1 MQIKIVFTFF
11 MFVSL
16 LFSSSLEISAATNEA
31 DISNENIGK
40 VEGFIQEQM
49 EKGDIPGLSVTI
61 VKEDE
66 TVYQR
71 GFGYADIENGREITS
86 DTLFELGSTSKAF
99 TALGVLTLVDNGTID
114 INAPITDYIP
124 WLNMAYKGEEA
135 TVTVRDILY
144 QTSGIPFNTIS
155 EIPISNGENAIE
167 DTVKT
172 LVGVELDNMPGE
184 KFQYATI
191 NYDILGLLIE
201 KTSGSKYEE
210 FITKNIL
217 NPMGLS
223 NTYMYSNEFEKDRMA
238 QGYKQLFTEPRLYN
252 APSYEGNK
260 PAGYIITNSKDM
272 EKWLKIQLGVLKES
286 KFSNSIIEESHIA
299 NRRVEQL
306 QDGSSYAS
314 GWFVYQKGGGEISHG
329 GNNPNYSSFILFRPE
344 EKIGIAV
351 LSNINSAYVENIG
364 NGINQILLEEGNV
377 SVSNIKD
384 LNMITDY
391 IAAAIIGV
399 SIIVI
404 TAVLYLTI
412 KVLKELKAKRRYVD
426 EKGKRGILKVLAS
439 FIIMMILSYCIYL
452 IPYIFYDEVD
462 WEFTFIW
469 LPSSIKWA
477 LYLGYACLWI
487 VYSYSLLISFVK
499 KKDDKSL
506 LMLSLVSIAS
516 GLGNALII
524 LTINLAINSDEK
536 TKINLIVYFILG
548 IIIYV
553 YGQKVVRA
561 KVIGITNEIVYSK
574 RMQIVEKL
582 LSTPYEHFENIEKG
596 TIESTLNNDTETI
609 SNATNIIVGGITSAI
624 TLICCFAYLS
634 FINFYV
640 LLLSLG
646 IILFIASIYYLA
658 GRYANRIGE
667 ESRDLEN
674 IFFKYIFSLV
684 SGFKEL
690 TLSRKKKQEFQNDL
704 EESSD
709 KYKDTKKK
717 SALAFANMFV
727 IGELLFTLAIGCI
740 ALVFPVVLNNLETAN
755 ITSYVFILLYM
766 IGPIHAILDT
776 IPNIIEVRI
785 SLNRITTLISKLTS
799 KVNSVT
805 SKQVQYYEE
814 VQLQLKDV
822 AYEYNQGEETKF
834 KVGPINYEFNSGEII
849 FITGGNGSGKSTFA
863 KLLTGLYTPTSGSL
877 ILNGNTVSPNV
888 LNEYYSAIFNDFF
901 LFEKLYGIDYTGKE
915 NEIKNYLKILQLDKK
930 VEIVNGKFSTTKLST
945 GQKKRLALLVSYL
958 DDRPIYVFDEWTAD
972 QDPEFRLFF
981 YSNLLPDLQK
991 KGKCIIAV
999 THDDRYFSFAD
1010 KVIKMEMGKI
1020 ISLDKQAMV
1029 LN

>member
-1 MQIKIVFTFF
+1 MQIKIIFTFIMF
-11 MFVSL
+11 MSL
-16 LFSSSLEISAATNEA
+16 LLSSSLEISAATSEVNV
-31 DISNENIGK
+31 SNENIK
-40 VEGFIQEQM
+40 KIEEFIEKQM

-61 VKEDE
+61 VNEDK
-66 TVYQR
+66 TVYKS
-71 GFGYADIENGREITS
+71 GFGYADIDNGKEVTS

-99 TALGVLTLVDNGTID
+99 TALGVLTLVDNGTVD

-124 WLNMAYKGEEA
+124 WLSMTYKGEKA

-144 QTSGIPFNTIS
+144 HTSGVPFNTIS
-155 EIPISNGENAIE
+155 EIPISNGEKAIE
-167 DTVKT
+167 ATVRT
-172 LVGVELDNMPGE
+172 LVGVELDSTPGE

-201 KTSGSKYEE
+201 KTTGIKYEE
-210 FITKNIL
+210 FIKRNIL
-217 NPMGLS
+217 EPMGLN
-223 NTYMYSNEFEKDRMA
+223 NTYMYDNEFEKDRMA

-260 PAGYIITNSKDM
+260 PAGYIITNSNDM

-286 KFSNSIIEESHIA
+286 KFNNNLIEKSHIA

-364 NGINQILLEEGNV
+364 NEINKILLDEGN
-377 SVSNIKD
+377 VSNIKD

-391 IAAAIIGV
+391 IAVAIICV
-399 SIIVI
+399 SIII
-404 TAVLYLTI
+404 IATSLGFII

-426 EKGKRGILKVLAS
+426 KKGKRGILKILAS
-439 FIIMMILSYCIYL
+439 LIIMMILSYCIYL
-452 IPYIFYDEVD
+452 IPYIFYDGVD
-462 WEFTFIW
+462 WKFTFIW

-477 LYLGYACLWI
+477 LYLGYACLWL
-487 VYSYSLLISFVK
+487 VYAYSLLISFVK

-536 TKINLIVYFILG
+536 TKINLIVYFVLG

-553 YGQKVVRA
+553 YGQKIVRA
-561 KVIGITNEIVYSK
+561 KVISITNEIVYFK
-574 RMQIVEKL
+574 RMQIVKKL

-709 KYKDTKKK
+709 RYKDTKKK

-727 IGELLFTLAIGCI
+727 MGELLFTLAIGCI

-776 IPNIIEVRI
+776 IPNIIEIKI
-785 SLNRITTLISKLTS
+785 SLNRITTLIDKLTS

-805 SKQVQYYEE
+805 SQQVQHYAE

-834 KVGPINYEFNSGEII
+834 KVGPINYQFNSGEII

-863 KLLTGLYTPTSGSL
+863 KLITGLYTPTSGNL
-877 ILNGNTVSPNV
+877 ILNGNTVSPNI

-901 LFEKLYGIDYTGKE
+901 LFEKLYGIDYTDKE

-930 VEIVNGKFSTTKLST
+930 VEIINGKFSTTKLST

-999 THDDRYFSFAD
+999 THDDRYFSYAD
-1010 KVIKMEMGKI
+1010 KVIKMDMGKM
-1020 ISLDKQAMV
+1020 ISLDNQSMV